1 MKAKII
7 LSLLSAVAVLSLLPA
22 CESEHRVTTTTST
35 TTQETTVPV
44 TTETHTV
51 RTY

>member
-1 MKAKII
+1 MKTI
-7 LSLLSAVAVLSLLPA
+7 LTILCAAVVLSLLPA
-22 CESEHRVTTTTST
+22 CETEHRVTTTTST

-44 TTETHTV
+44 TETRTV